1 MKLGIASS
9 LLVVAL
15 SVVAPSAPAGD
26 KAASSAAR
34 RLEAIKGLAGD
45 WVEIGKDGKPTER
58 IFSSFRVIAGGT
70 AVQETMC
77 PGTEKEMVTMYHLDG
92 NDLVLTHYCTL
103 GNQPRL
109 KAEPGDD
116 VRNIVFKFAGGT
128 NLQSNS
134 DLHID
139 HATLTLVDKDRLR
152 AHWTACKDGAACH
165 DVTMELA
172 RKSR

>member
-9 LLVVAL
+9 VLVMGL
-15 SVVAPSAPAGD
+15 FMVAPTAPAGD

-34 RLEAIKGLAGD
+34 RLEALKGLAGD
-45 WVEIGKDGKPTER
+45 WVEIGKDGKPTDR
-58 IFSSFRVIAGGT
+58 IVSSFRVTAGGT
-70 AVQETMC
+70 AIQETMC

-116 VRNIVFKFAGGT
+116 ERRIVFKFNGGT
-128 NLQSNS
+128 NLKSDG

-139 HATLTLVDKDRLR
+139 HATLTLIDKDHFR

-165 DVTMELA
+165 DVTMDLA
-172 RKSR
+172 RKSK